1 MFHALKM
8 SREILSSGE
17 RSTCRIT
24 ETAWYRLTPWL
35 GTRYI
40 CLQIQVLPLLELH
53 DLGEVARL
61 FETCWVTCKVAP
73 NIGFRVV
80 GIKCANAQCL
90 ACRECSLNVCVVA
103 FP

>member
-1 MFHALKM
+1 MVQADTLAGNQTYLP
-8 SREILSSGE
+8 SNSGFA
-17 RSTCRIT
+17 S
-24 ETAWYRLTPWL
+24 
-35 GTRYI
+35 
-40 CLQIQVLPLLELH
+40 VELH
-53 DLGEVARL
+53 DLGKVARL

-73 NIGFRVV
+73 TIGFRVV